1 MTDARDEETR
11 LHQVALRNAQVIHQA
26 RRHAESEQRKQME
39 LLRITL
45 SSIGDAV
52 ITADAEGRVTL
63 MNAMAE
69 SFTGWRQSEALGL
82 PMTDVIRIVSSDT
95 HRPVDNP
102 ALAVLR
108 EGATASFDEYG
119 ILIAKDGTE
128 LPIEGTAAPIRAE
141 DGAILG
147 AVLIFRDMR
156 ERHSAEVMRREI
168 ESDRETLLG
177 SERAARAEA
186 ERAGNVK
193 EAFLALLSHELRT
206 PLTAIVGWTQILR
219 SKPPTQQS
227 LEQGLSVIDR
237 NARIQSKLIADLL
250 DMSRIISGKMRI
262 EVEPLDFAP
271 IIAAAIESIRPAA
284 DAKDI
289 AIEASLEPMSEAT
302 SGDPQRLQQIVW
314 NLLSNAVKFTP
325 RGGRVQVKL
334 SRMNENVDIVI
345 SDTGEGISNEF
356 LPYVFDRFRQAENTP
371 AREYGGLGLGLAI
384 VKQLVEL
391 HGGNVCAIS
400 EGKGKGASFVVQ
412 LPLAASEAAIQGTEA
427 HEKSGSFAALQSP
440 LPDLAGVTVLVV
452 DDEAD
457 SREVIRTVLED
468 CGAQVK
474 LANSASDAMTAID
487 REKPD
492 VILSDIG
499 MPRRDGYAFMSDVR
513 RRGIRTPAAA
523 VTAYAR
529 PEDRTRAL
537 QAGYQAYLAKP
548 LDVGELAATVA
559 ALAHRTASESGVPG
573 PETALDSK

>member
-1 MTDARDEETR
+1 MTDALDEDTR
-11 LHQVALRNAQVIHQA
+11 LHQVALRNAQSILQA
-26 RRHAESEQRKQME
+26 RRHAESEQRKQTE

-52 ITADAEGRVTL
+52 ITTNAEGRVTL
-63 MNAMAE
+63 MNAVAE
-69 SFTGWRQSEALGL
+69 SLTGWRQGEALGL
-82 PMTDVIRIVSSDT
+82 PMVEVIRIVSNET
-95 HRPVDNP
+95 RRPIDNP

-108 EGATASFDEYG
+108 EGTNATLDEYG

-128 LPIEGTAAPIRAE
+128 RPIEDTAAPIRSE

-147 AVLIFRDMR
+147 AVLIFRNVS
-156 ERHSAEVMRREI
+156 ERHSAEMMRREI
-168 ESDRETLLG
+168 ESDREALLG
-177 SERAARAEA
+177 SERAARVEA
-186 ERAGNVK
+186 ERASNVK
-193 EAFLALLSHELRT
+193 EAFLAMLSHELRT

-219 SKPPTQQS
+219 SKPPTQQA

-262 EVEPLDFAP
+262 DVEPMDFAA

-289 AIEASLEPMSEAT
+289 AIDATLEPISEVT
-302 SGDPQRLQQIVW
+302 TGDPQRLQQIVW
-314 NLLSNAVKFTP
+314 NILSNAVKFTP
-325 RGGRVQVKL
+325 RGGRVQVTL
-334 SRMNENVDIVI
+334 ARMGENVDIVI
-345 SDTGEGISNEF
+345 TDTGEGIANEF
-356 LPYVFDRFRQAENTP
+356 LPYVFDRFRQAENT
-371 AREYGGLGLGLAI
+371 ASREYSGLGLGLAI
-384 VKQLVEL
+384 AKQLVEL

-400 EGKGKGASFVVQ
+400 EGKGKGSTFIVR
-412 LPLAASEAAIQGTEA
+412 LPLAASDAAGLGTEA
-427 HEKSGSFAALQSP
+427 HEKTGRFAALQSQ
-440 LPDLAGVTVLVV
+440 LPELTGVTVLVV
-452 DDEAD
+452 DDDAD
-457 SREVIRTVLED
+457 SREVIRTILED

-474 LANSASDAMTAID
+474 LASSASDAMTAIN

-499 MPRRDGYAFMSDVR
+499 MPKRDGYAFMNDVR

-537 QAGYQAYLAKP
+537 QAGYQTYLAKP
-548 LDVGELAATVA
+548 IEAGELAATVA
-559 ALAHRTASESGVPG
+559 ALAHRTASDSDVPA
-573 PETALDSK
+573 PEPAR